1 MNGSWSSPMDGSL
14 SEPLQEKSV
23 AESKGGVDEDKYYA
37 LIVDSGAI
45 IKHSGFSTLHNS
57 ASKYITTQG
66 VIDEI
71 RDSKARH
78 HLESLPFQLN
88 VREPT
93 QEGITKVAEFSK
105 KTGDYASLS
114 RVDLHVLAL
123 LYDLEKEGCENMEHI
138 RLEPKRMIGNGKLVN
153 LKKEKDDSSTIISEN
168 QSIDSSTFD
177 INSSSFFESAHC
189 ETEVNDNVDA
199 STKAVAKSA
208 LKSNGK
214 KSWAALVNP
223 TVASSGSTI
232 NTPNEVEAGMS
243 STFAS
248 MTLNNAREML
258 NTMHEEKNDDPSSG
272 GQFSDAEDD
281 DSILI
286 PDNKSVAEES
296 SDDGDEYASI
306 GDDFSDEE
314 CDVYVLDPEEVEEK
328 ERLSEPTKVTE
339 ILQTQEVLNELEME
353 FPSLAASQTVPYE
366 GSDDENETE
375 KEKATQLSQSER
387 LKKAAEEERK
397 GREESLQPI
406 SKSGKLYNSLGKYKK
421 LTSKEGIDISSKK
434 VCVEEEKAS
443 FSFTKT
449 VEKSDDSKINEKK
462 QRAMQSRVIGGV
474 GMSGQSNE
482 VDDDGEGWITCTKEI
497 VAMKAT
503 GTLDPFRS
511 KRNNNQAA
519 RKQENLPTKQYRTA
533 CATTDFA
540 MQNVMLQMNL
550 ELLTVDGVRVRK
562 LKSWVQR
569 CSTCFEV
576 YTAVESSR
584 LFCDRCGSSSI
595 QRVAAS
601 VDGKTGRL
609 KLHLKKNYQYKLRGT
624 KFSLPKSGK
633 QNRFMGDLLLSED
646 QLMYGALNKRV
657 KQGKSKN
664 AVAAQSIFGADIASN
679 VGCIAD
685 LSKSDIKVGFG
696 RKNPNAT
703 KFGRE
708 RRGKK
713 KQSGD
718 KACGLRRY

>member
-1 MNGSWSSPMDGSL
+1 
-14 SEPLQEKSV
+14 
-23 AESKGGVDEDKYYA
+23 
-37 LIVDSGAI
+37 
-45 IKHSGFSTLHNS
+45 
-57 ASKYITTQG
+57 
-66 VIDEI
+66 
-71 RDSKARH
+71 
-78 HLESLPFQLN
+78 
-88 VREPT
+88 
-93 QEGITKVAEFSK
+93 
-105 KTGDYASLS
+105 
-114 RVDLHVLAL
+114 
-123 LYDLEKEGCENMEHI
+123 MEHI
-138 RLEPKRMIGNGKLVN
+138 RSEPKRMIGNGKLVN
-153 LKKEKDDSSTIISEN
+153 LQKGKDDSSTVVSDS
-168 QSIDSSTFD
+168 QSIDSSKYD
-177 INSSSFFESAHC
+177 VDSSSFFESAHP
-189 ETEVNDNVDA
+189 ETKVDNNDNK
-199 STKAVAKSA
+199 TKAATE
-208 LKSNGK
+208 SNGK

-223 TVASSGSTI
+223 AAASSTCTMNMPDGS
-232 NTPNEVEAGMS
+232 EGEMS

-248 MTLNNAREML
+248 MTLNTAREML
-258 NTMHEEKNDDPSSG
+258 DTMHEEKNDDQSTG

-281 DSILI
+281 ESILI
-286 PDNKSVAEES
+286 PENKSVAEES
-296 SDDGDEYASI
+296 SDGGDEYASI

-314 CDVYVLDPEEVEEK
+314 CDVYILDPEEVEEK
-328 ERLSEPTKVTE
+328 KRLSEAKGIE
-339 ILQTQEVLNELEME
+339 GNKTQEVLNELEME
-353 FPSLAASQTVPYE
+353 FPSLAASLAVPYE
-366 GSDDENETE
+366 GSDDENENN
-375 KEKATQLSQSER
+375 KGNATQLEQSER

-397 GREESLQPI
+397 RREESLQPI

-421 LTSKEGIDISSKK
+421 LTSKKGIDISSKK
-434 VCVEEEKAS
+434 VSIEEEKPS
-443 FSFTKT
+443 FSFAEAIGKS
-449 VEKSDDSKINEKK
+449 EEKKSDEKK
-462 QRAMQSRVIGGV
+462 QKVTQSRVIGGA
-474 GMSGQSNE
+474 GMSGQSDE
-482 VDDDGEGWITCTKEI
+482 VDDDGEGWVTSTKEI

-511 KRNNNQAA
+511 DHNHNQAPQ
-519 RKQENLPTKQYRTA
+519 KQENLPAKQYRTA

-569 CSTCFEV
+569 CSTCYAV
-576 YTAVESSR
+576 YTAVESTR

-624 KFSLPKSGK
+624 KFNLPKPGN

-657 KQGKSKN
+657 KQVKSKN
-664 AVAAQSIFGADIASN
+664 AKAAQSIFGADIASN

-713 KQSGD
+713 KKSSD